1 MEKITPVVKQLLV
14 INILFFVGSQFV
26 DAKLGAGVANDLFA
40 MHYLESD
47 KFEWWQPLTH
57 MFMHGGIGHIFF
69 NMFALYSF
77 GSTLEHFWGGKRFL
91 FFYISCGLG
100 AVLVQS
106 TINYLQ
112 LQQTLA
118 EAASL
123 NLSVDTLH
131 QIVNINFVEGNRFVP
146 EIFKN
151 NLQTILEKTN
161 QWNLITQSSYNAL
174 FNSALQIYSSMLGAS
189 GAVYGL
195 LIAFAFMFPQAQLG
209 LMFIPVPIPAKY
221 FVPAIVALDV
231 FLGLKGD
238 SLFGG
243 GGTGVAHFAHVGGAF
258 FGFLIMWSWRKNKFD
273 HKRWN

>member
-1 MEKITPVVKQLLV
+1 MDKITPVVKQLLIV
-14 INILFFVGSQFV
+14 NILFFVGSQFV
-26 DAKLGAGVANDLFA
+26 DSKLGAGFANDLFA

-47 KFEWWQPLTH
+47 KFEWWQPVTH
-57 MFMHGGIGHIFF
+57 MFMHGGLGHIFF

-106 TINYLQ
+106 TINYYQ

-118 EAASL
+118 EASSL
-123 NLSVDTLH
+123 NLSKTTLH
-131 QIVNINFVEGNRFVP
+131 QILNINFIEGNHFSFDL
-146 EIFKN
+146 FKTA
-151 NLQTILEKTN
+151 LQTILEKTN
-161 QWNLITQSSYNAL
+161 QFGMVNQNI
-174 FNSALQIYSSMLGAS
+174 FNSLFKSAAEINGSMLGAS

-221 FVPAIVALDV
+221 FVPAIVGLDV
-231 FLGLKGD
+231 FLGLKGE
-238 SLFGG
+238 SIFGS
-243 GGTGVAHFAHVGGAF
+243 GGTGVAHFAHVGGAL
-258 FGFLIMWSWRKNKFD
+258 FGLIIMWSWRNNRFNQN
-273 HKRWN
+273 RWN